1 MADTATLPNTGP
13 DYGLDAPGIVHSMFS
28 RGAWSL
34 GIGLVMYLI
43 NRGEYPGPAFNLLAV
58 LGSIGVTF
66 LITGG
71 VMVWSSR
78 VAKLGL
84 RDQLLDAVNPTGGDK
99 VLDVGCGLG
108 LLAIGAAKRLGSSG
122 RVTGVDVWNPRDLAG
137 RGLKIAGEV
146 TARGA
151 RTKVTQASGNS
162 AEAARENAKRE
173 GVADKL
179 KFETGDARRLVYPE
193 GNFDAVVSSLA
204 IHNIEDRQGREQ
216 AVREM
221 FRVLK
226 PGGRLAVFDL
236 FHAAHYAEV
245 LKAAGA
251 KDVKLSGTSWL
262 WCVPGRTLTARK

>member
-1 MADTATLPNTGP
+1 MADTVVVP
-13 DYGLDAPGIVHSMFS
+13 DYGLDAPGTVHNMFS

-43 NRGEYPGPAFNLLAV
+43 NRSEYPGPAFNLLAS
-58 LGSIGVTF
+58 LGSMGVIF
-66 LITGG
+66 LTTGG

-84 RDQLLDAVNPTGGDK
+84 RDQLLNAVNPQGGEK

-122 RVTGVDVWNPRDLAG
+122 RVTGVDVWNPRDLAA
-137 RGLKIAGEV
+137 RGLRIAGEV
-146 TARGA
+146 RARGA
-151 RTKVTQASGNS
+151 KLALQSTGNS

-173 GVADKL
+173 GVADKVR
-179 KFETGDARRLVYPE
+179 FETGDARRLVYPE

-204 IHNIEDRQGREQ
+204 IHNIDDRQGREQ

-226 PGGRLAVFDL
+226 PGGRLAMFDL

-245 LKAAGA
+245 LQAAGA